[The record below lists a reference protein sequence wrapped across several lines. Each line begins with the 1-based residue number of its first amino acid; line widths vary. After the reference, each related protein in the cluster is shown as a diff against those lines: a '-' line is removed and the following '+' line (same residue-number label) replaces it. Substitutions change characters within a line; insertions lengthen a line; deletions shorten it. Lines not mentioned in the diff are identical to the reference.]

1 MRGLKF
7 NLMALLLALLAAGLG
22 RDGAA
27 QTPEATVQEPAAGG
41 SAGASDKLLSALRR
55 MIEARNPAPGP
66 ESSARSDEAPMPPD
80 SDEPAPPP
88 GSPPRGSVAV
98 GPDLRVEMH
107 VTDVPLGDVLRMLSV
122 QSRRNIVASPN
133 VAGTVTADLFDVSF
147 EEALAAV
154 LMPNGCTYVEEGRFI
169 YVQTLAEQAAART
182 SARRET
188 QETRVFHL
196 NYVST
201 RDLEP
206 VIKSALS
213 EEGRIVSVPLSTGG
227 TSSSSSGTD
236 TARTM
241 NLTGPD
247 VIVVSDTPS
256 RLREVERLIRE
267 LDTRPRQVLV
277 EATILRA
284 QLNEANSL
292 GIDFNMLSGVN
303 FQTLNSVSPG
313 ITELNTGL
321 LPRPEMVNTNMTW
334 RTDFN
339 NLVPNGGF
347 TFGVIKDKVAVFI
360 RALEQIT
367 DTTVVANPKVLA
379 LNRQQGEVI
388 VGRRDGYLTTTVTET
403 VATQTV
409 EFLETGTQLR
419 FTPFIGN
426 DGHIRMEI
434 HPEDSSG
441 GLNESNLPFKRT
453 TEVTTS
459 IVIRDGHTILIGG
472 LFRDATQTNR
482 SQVPYLGSLPGAGT
496 LFGTTTDQT
505 GREEVIILLTVHIV
519 KDDETYAQLGAE
531 QAAEIEAVRAGL
543 RRGLMPQGRERLAVA
558 HYEWA
563 LEHRRAG
570 RLDKA
575 LWDARMALH
584 LKPGYLP
591 ALQLKEELTAESLS
605 EDEGGI
611 VRDFIVRRLQGA
623 GPGRPPATAPEEEM
637 P

>member
-1 MRGLKF
+1 MRGLKL

-27 QTPEATVQEPAAGG
+27 QTPDAPAQE
-41 SAGASDKLLSALRR
+41 SAEPENPGMTGRLLSALRE
-55 MIEARNPAPGP
+55 MVQTGHPASMP
-66 ESSARSDEAPMPPD
+66 ESSAELPEAV
-80 SDEPAPPP
+80 EPQGASEAAPAA
-88 GSPPRGSVAV
+88 GSPPGGSVAV

-107 VTDVPLGDVLRMLSV
+107 VTDVPLGEVLRMLSL
-122 QSRRNIVASPN
+122 QSRRNIVASPS
-133 VAGTVTADLFDVSF
+133 VTGTVTADLFDVSF

-154 LMPNGCTYVEEGRFI
+154 LMPNGCTYVEQGRFI

-182 SARRET
+182 SARREAP
-188 QETRVFHL
+188 QTRVFHL
-196 NYVST
+196 NYVSS

-213 EEGRIVSVPLSTGG
+213 EEGRIVSVPTAGG
-227 TSSSSSGTD
+227 GGSSSEG
-236 TARTM
+236 ARSM
-241 NLTGPD
+241 KLTGPD
-247 VIVVSDTPS
+247 VIVVSDTPD
-256 RLREVERLIRE
+256 RLREVERLIDE
-267 LDTRPRQVLV
+267 LDARPRQVLV

-284 QLNEANSL
+284 QLNEINSL

-303 FQTLNSVSPG
+303 FETLNSVSPG
-313 ITELNTGL
+313 VTDLNTGL

-379 LNRQQGEVI
+379 LNRQEGEVI

-419 FTPFIGN
+419 FTPFIGD

-459 IVIRDGHTILIGG
+459 IVIRDGYTILIGG
-472 LFRDATQTNR
+472 LFREATQANR

-496 LFGTTTDQT
+496 LFGTTTDET

-519 KDDETYAQLGAE
+519 KDDESYERAGAG
-531 QAAEIEAVRAGL
+531 QAGEIEAVRAGL

-575 LWDARMALH
+575 LWDTRMALH

-591 ALQLKEELTAESLS
+591 ALQLKEELTAECLA
-605 EDEGGI
+605 EDEGSI

-623 GPGRPPATAPEEEM
+623 GPGRPPATAPQEEAQ
-637 P
+637 